1 MTTTTGARPYAAL
14 NPALI
19 RSSLAVVERRAEA
32 VTKYFYAH
40 LFKHNPGVRAM
51 FPERMEEQRDRLFA
65 ALTTAI
71 LNLEDTGA
79 LVGHLRTLGFD
90 HRKFGA
96 RTEHYPAVGDS
107 LIATLKF
114 FSGSAWTPKTEA
126 AWRAAYEL
134 ISKIMIAGAE
144 SVPESEPA
152 WWDAEVLRHERRTD
166 DIAVLTVR
174 PDRPY
179 RYLPGQYAT
188 LTAPEAPQVWRPY
201 SIANAPR
208 AGGSLDFHIRRVDGG
223 LLSSALVD
231 DVTPGGTV
239 RLGPALGTTTLPE
252 APEGELLFV
261 AGGTGWAQIK
271 ALIEQFAVCRG
282 DATATLLIGARTEG
296 DVYDAGVLQ
305 LLAGAHPWLRLV
317 GALPP
322 RDGTPYDADGSLLR
336 ELTRYASMRS
346 LRHAPAEWPHVYVSG
361 PSAMVETVETQL
373 AMQHRVPPGRV
384 HHDPVVHRATGERPE
399 TAAEWFLMKRE
410 VPWIRPRP

>member
-1 MTTTTGARPYAAL
+1 MTTRTGARPYAAL

-19 RSSLAVVERRAEA
+19 RSSLAVAERRAEA
-32 VTKYFYAH
+32 LTKYFYAH

-51 FPERMEEQRDRLFA
+51 FPECMEEQRDRLFA

-71 LNLEDTGA
+71 LNLEDTDA
-79 LVGHLRTLGFD
+79 LVDHLRTLGFD
-90 HRKFGA
+90 HRKFGT
-96 RTEHYPAVGDS
+96 RTEHYPAVGRS

-152 WWDAEVLRHERRTD
+152 WWDAEVLRHERRAE
-166 DIAVLTVR
+166 DIAVLTVS

-179 RYLPGQYAT
+179 PFVPGQYAT
-188 LTAPEAPQVWRPY
+188 LTAPEASQVWRPY

-208 AGGSLDFHIRRVDGG
+208 ADGTLDFHIRRVEGG

-231 DVTPGGTV
+231 EAAPGGSV
-239 RLGPALGTTTLPE
+239 RLGPPLGTTTLPK
-252 APEGELLFV
+252 APQGELLFV

-271 ALIEQFAVCRG
+271 ALIEEFAVCRG
-282 DATATLLIGARTEG
+282 SATATLLFGARTED
-296 DVYDAGVLQ
+296 DVYDLGVLE
-305 LLAGAHPWLRLV
+305 LLGGAHPWLRLV
-317 GALPP
+317 GALPR
-322 RDGTPYDADGSLLR
+322 RDRPDADATLLR
-336 ELTRYASMRS
+336 ELTRYAAAQS

-361 PSAMVETVETQL
+361 PSAMVDTVETQL
-373 AMQHRVPPGRV
+373 AMLHRVPPDRV
-384 HHDPVVHRATGERPE
+384 HHDPLVRHDTGERPE